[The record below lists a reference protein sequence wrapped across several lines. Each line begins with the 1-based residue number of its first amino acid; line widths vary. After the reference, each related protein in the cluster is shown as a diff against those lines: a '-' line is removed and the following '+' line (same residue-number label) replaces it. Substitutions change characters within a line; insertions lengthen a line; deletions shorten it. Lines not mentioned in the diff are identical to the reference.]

1 MIKYLLGR
9 ASTGKFRFAVVE
21 CDEEWHSV
29 DDNGR
34 AGYIIQRSY
43 GQVRGKTTLSPQ
55 IIVDRTKQKRNWQE
69 QYTLQFNSEVKKYL
83 DKGYKEIDKHP
94 NEYTDDELLSIFGD
108 VKTNQYGVIK
118 PQLAKQADKVTN
130 PKIFNKE
137 WLISRKLDGVKA
149 LFYWDG
155 KAIHT
160 ASRGGEHYDYS
171 TVHLRTNPALVA
183 FFKENPTII
192 LDGELFVRGKTLQQL
207 SGAARMEKN
216 AYDCDWLQYWVYD
229 CYNSADINMIASE
242 RYKFLED
249 KFANAHK
256 FPIYKGSENESEA
269 PIRLLGHEY
278 VSGWDNMKKLHD
290 EWVSVG
296 FEGAVI
302 TDPSK
307 PYKVGSRCNNLIK
320 IKQYKSEDFKVIGYK
335 LGLRGSEDMTFT
347 CELEDGRTFEAMP
360 VGNREIKA
368 EYVENFETKYKGHK
382 AECTFFNY
390 SDDGIPTQP
399 KLRIFRFDLE

>member
-1 MIKYLLGR
+1 MIKYLLGK
-9 ASTGKFRFAVVE
+9 ASTGKFRFAIVE
-21 CDEEWHSV
+21 CDEEWHEPEH
-29 DDNGR
+29 
-34 AGYIIQRSY
+34 GYVIQRSY
-43 GQVRGKTTLSPQ
+43 GQVGGKTTLSPK
-55 IIVDRTKQKRNWQE
+55 IIVDRTKQKRTWKE
-69 QYTLQFNSEVKKYL
+69 QYTLQFNSETKKFL
-83 DKGYKEIDKHP
+83 DKGYVEVEKHP
-94 NEYTDDELLSIFGD
+94 KEYPLDELQSIFGD

-130 PKIFNKE
+130 PKIFDKE

-149 LFYWDG
+149 LFYYKEG
-155 KAIHT
+155 IIHT
-160 ASRGGEHYDYS
+160 ASRGGEDYDVA
-171 TVHLRTNPALVA
+171 TTHLREDSKLLK
-183 FFKENPTII
+183 FFEIHPTVI
-192 LDGELFVRGKTLQQL
+192 LDGELFVRGKTLQQI

-229 CYNSADINMIASE
+229 CYDSSNVDMIASD
-242 RYKFLED
+242 RYKFLMLELCDNCDIPMYLTIED
-249 KFANAHK
+249 DEHNV
-256 FPIYKGSENESEA
+256 
-269 PIRLLGHEY
+269 PIRLLSHEY

-290 EWVSVG
+290 KWVAEG

-307 PYKVGSRCNNLIK
+307 SYKVGSRCNNLIK
-320 IKQYKSEDFKVIGYK
+320 IKQYKSEDFTVVGYK

-347 CELEDGRTFEAMP
+347 CALEDGRTFEAMP
-360 VGNREIKA
+360 VGDRATKA
-368 EYVENFETKYKGHK
+368 EYVKNFDNKYRGHK

>member
-1 MIKYLLGR
+1 MKEYLLSR

-21 CDEEWHSV
+21 CDEEWHEPEH
-29 DDNGR
+29 
-34 AGYIIQRSY
+34 GYIIQRSY
-43 GQVRGKTTLSPQ
+43 GQVGGKTTLSPK
-55 IIVDRTKQKRNWQE
+55 IIVDRTKQNRNWKE
-69 QYTLQFNSEVKKYL
+69 QYTLQFNSEVKKFL
-83 DKGYKEIDKHP
+83 DKGYIKVPSDP
-94 NEYTDDELLSIFGD
+94 NTYSEEKCIELFGE

-130 PKIFNKE
+130 KKIFDKE

-155 KAIHT
+155 KEVHT

-171 TVHLRTNPALVA
+171 TIHLRENPNLIA
-183 FFKENPTII
+183 FFKANPTVI
-192 LDGELFVRGKTLQQL
+192 LDGELFKRFKTLQQI

-216 AYDCDWLQYWVYD
+216 AYDCDWLEYWVYD
-229 CYNSADINMIASE
+229 YYDTANPDIIAE
-242 RYKFLED
+242 DRWKFLVGN
-249 KFANAHK
+249 FAQANNI
-256 FPIYKGSENESEA
+256 PIYSVVLDDYAEA
-269 PIRLLGHEY
+269 PIKLLFHEH
-278 VSGWDNMKKLHD
+278 VSGWNNMNKLHD
-290 EWVSVG
+290 QWVAEG

-302 TDPSK
+302 TDPNKSYK
-307 PYKVGSRCNNLIK
+307 PGSRCNNLIK
-320 IKQYKSEDFKVIGYK
+320 IKHYQSEDFKVIGYK

-360 VGNREIKA
+360 CGDRATKA

-390 SDDGIPTQP
+390 SDDNIPTQP
-399 KLRIFRFDLE
+399 KMRVFRFDLE

>member
-21 CDEEWHSV
+21 CDEEWHSIG
-29 DDNGR
+29 DGR

-137 WLISRKLDGVKA
+137 WLISRKLDGVKV

-155 KAIHT
+155 KEIHT
-160 ASRGGEHYDYS
+160 ASRGG
-171 TVHLRTNPALVA
+171 
-183 FFKENPTII
+183 K
-192 LDGELFVRGKTLQQL
+192 
-207 SGAARMEKN
+207 
-216 AYDCDWLQYWVYD
+216 
-229 CYNSADINMIASE
+229 
-242 RYKFLED
+242 
-249 KFANAHK
+249 
-256 FPIYKGSENESEA
+256 
-269 PIRLLGHEY
+269 
-278 VSGWDNMKKLHD
+278 
-290 EWVSVG
+290 
-296 FEGAVI
+296 
-302 TDPSK
+302 
-307 PYKVGSRCNNLIK
+307 
-320 IKQYKSEDFKVIGYK
+320 
-335 LGLRGSEDMTFT
+335 
-347 CELEDGRTFEAMP
+347 
-360 VGNREIKA
+360 
-368 EYVENFETKYKGHK
+368 
-382 AECTFFNY
+382 
-390 SDDGIPTQP
+390 
-399 KLRIFRFDLE
+399 

>member
-1 MIKYLLGR
+1 MLKYLLGR

-21 CDEEWHSV
+21 CDEEWHL
-29 DDNGR
+29 DCEP

-43 GQVRGKTTLSPQ
+43 GQVRGKTTLSPR

-94 NEYTDDELLSIFGD
+94 NKYTDDELLSIFGD

-130 PKIFNKE
+130 PKIFNKG

-155 KAIHT
+155 KEIHT
-160 ASRGGEHYDYS
+160 SSRGGEHYDYS
-171 TVHLRTNPALVA
+171 TVHLRTNPALLA
-183 FFKENPTII
+183 FFKENPTVI

-229 CYNSADINMIASE
+229 CYNSANIDMIASE

-249 KFANAHK
+249 KFAEAHN
-256 FPIYKGSENESEA
+256 FPIYRSGEDESEA
-269 PIRLLGHEY
+269 PIRLLGH
-278 VSGWDNMKKLHD
+278 
-290 EWVSVG
+290 
-296 FEGAVI
+296 
-302 TDPSK
+302 
-307 PYKVGSRCNNLIK
+307 
-320 IKQYKSEDFKVIGYK
+320 
-335 LGLRGSEDMTFT
+335 
-347 CELEDGRTFEAMP
+347 
-360 VGNREIKA
+360 
-368 EYVENFETKYKGHK
+368 
-382 AECTFFNY
+382 
-390 SDDGIPTQP
+390 
-399 KLRIFRFDLE
+399 